1 MYYVMDAHSFYNFIY
16 FIFLIIVSTKRTQKH
31 LKVLHLSKTV
41 ARPFCQVGS
50 FFMINLCLVVIATQF
65 SETKQREHALMKSE
79 QHARQLHQSASTLA
93 SDSQP
98 GSCYEE
104 IIRYLAHLG
113 RKAWRRLSR
122 CIALS
127 QARLHCACVCRKGSR
142 SVRGGGV
149 GEMNGLANRH
159 SGHAPND
166 LSHLHQVYH
175 LHHHHHQLQQPQ
187 MEMAVNNGGNGFNYP
202 FISPLLSYLDDKD
215 RDQKRMVARETINRL
230 PQLVLEHSEC
240 IEFVFCL

>member
-1 MYYVMDAHSFYNFIY
+1 
-16 FIFLIIVSTKRTQKH
+16 
-31 LKVLHLSKTV
+31 
-41 ARPFCQVGS
+41 
-50 FFMINLCLVVIATQF
+50 MINLCLVVIATQF

-113 RKAWRRLSR
+113 RKALRRLSR
-122 CIALS
+122 FYA
-127 QARLHCACVCRKGSR
+127 QKGTHFHCACVCQKDRGSG

-149 GEMNGLANRH
+149 GEMNGLAQRH

-166 LSHLHQVYH
+166 LSHLHQLY
-175 LHHHHHQLQQPQ
+175 HHHQQHHHQHHHLHSERP
-187 MEMAVNNGGNGFNYP
+187 VSNGENGFNYP
-202 FISPLLSYLDDKD
+202 IISPLFSHLDAKG
-215 RDQKRMVARETINRL
+215 RDQKRLVATETANRL
-230 PQLVLEHSEC
+230 PQLVLEHGENELVC
-240 IEFVFCL
+240 V

>member
-16 FIFLIIVSTKRTQKH
+16 FIFLII
-31 LKVLHLSKTV
+31 
-41 ARPFCQVGS
+41 VGS

-79 QHARQLHQSASTLA
+79 QRARQLHQSASTLA

-122 CIALS
+122 WIV
-127 QARLHCACVCRKGSR
+127 RTRPRFHCACVCRKGSG
-142 SVRGGGV
+142 SARGGGV

-175 LHHHHHQLQQPQ
+175 LHHQHHHHHQQQQHQPQ
-187 MEMAVNNGGNGFNYP
+187 PELAISNGGKGFNYP
-202 FISPLLSYLDDKD
+202 FISPLLSHLDDKD
-215 RDQKRMVARETINRL
+215 RDQKRMVATETINRL
-230 PQLVLEHSEC
+230 PQLVLEHSESIEC
-240 IEFVFCL
+240 IFLCECIKALIPH